1 MKTNCAEVRG
11 PAAFLAVLLL
21 LGCGT
26 GTADTFA
33 VGGLRY
39 PDEAATEWLLP
50 KALTE
55 LSGFATDA
63 EGRLFAHDDEVA
75 VIHQIDYAKG
85 GIVKSFA
92 LGDPPVRG
100 DFEGITLI
108 DGRFALTTSDGTLF
122 LANAGADARHVPYE
136 TLRTGLGARCEIEGL
151 EYVAPDRLLYFACK
165 TPREPALKG
174 RLTLLAWSPEQQH
187 EVPERSISVP
197 LERLGDLPGKGSV
210 RPSDLARSP
219 FDGAL
224 VVTAAGRR
232 AIIALSPLGE
242 VLSAGRVPDSK
253 ALRQI
258 EAIAFTSDGTLLL
271 GSEGGNERGRM
282 RVYHVA
288 E

>member
-1 MKTNCAEVRG
+1 MKTSCAEVRRRVALLG
-11 PAAFLAVLLL
+11 VLLL
-21 LGCGT
+21 LGCGSSA
-26 GTADTFA
+26 ADTFT
-33 VGGLRY
+33 VGGFRY
-39 PDEAATEWLLP
+39 STGTATEWLLP
-50 KALTE
+50 KALKE

-122 LANAGADARHVPYE
+122 LAAEGDDQHHVPYE

-165 TPREPALKG
+165 SPREAALKG
-174 RLTLLAWSPEQQH
+174 RLTLLAWSPKQQR
-187 EVPERSISVP
+187 EVPDRTISVP
-197 LERLGDLPGKGSV
+197 LERLGDLPGKGPV
-210 RPSDLARSP
+210 RPSDLALSP
-219 FDGAL
+219 ADGSFA
-224 VVTAAGRR
+224 VTAAGRR
-232 AIIALSPLGE
+232 AIIALSPQGE
-242 VLSAGRVPDSK
+242 VLTAGRVPDSK

-258 EAIAFTSDGTLLL
+258 EAIAFTRDGTLLL